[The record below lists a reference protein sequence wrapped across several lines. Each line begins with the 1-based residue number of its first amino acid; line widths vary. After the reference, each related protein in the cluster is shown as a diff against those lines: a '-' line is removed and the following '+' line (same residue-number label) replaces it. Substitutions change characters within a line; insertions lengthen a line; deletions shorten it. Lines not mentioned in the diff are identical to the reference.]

1 MAVPRFRSYEGP
13 AVLSYGFRPFFLLG
27 SVYAGL
33 SILFWIPAYSG
44 HVETFSVFA
53 PFDWHVHEM
62 LFGYLTAIV
71 TGFLLTA
78 IPNWTGRLPVLG
90 LPLLALVALWV
101 AGRVAVFFSDI
112 LGWQVAAAVDCS
124 FLAAVAVAA
133 AREIISGRN
142 WRNLKVLVPLAVL
155 LAANICFHVE
165 VHVSGISDVSRRLGM
180 TAAILLIMIIGG
192 RIIPSF
198 TRNWLVRE
206 NPGRLPAPFGN
217 FDICAIA
224 VSAAALLTWCGFPE
238 GSGTAIAFA
247 AAAVLQGARL
257 ARWAGDRTFADP
269 LVLILHFAYAFIPIG
284 MMLIALSILLPSA
297 VPAAAGIHALGGG
310 AIGAMTLA
318 VMVRATLG
326 HTGRELRAGR
336 YAMFIFTA
344 ILVAALVRIAA
355 AFVPDLL
362 LIQIAGGA
370 WSAAFLGF
378 ALAYGAALTRPK
390 VS

>member
-1 MAVPRFRSYEGP
+1 M
-13 AVLSYGFRPFFLLG
+13 
-27 SVYAGL
+27 YAGL

-53 PFDWHVHEM
+53 PVDWHVHEM

-90 LPLLALVALWV
+90 LPLLTLVVLWV
-101 AGRVAVFFSDI
+101 AGRIAVFFSDF

-155 LAANICFHVE
+155 LAANVCFHVE
-165 VHVSGISDVSRRLGM
+165 AYAFGISDVSRRLGM

-192 RIIPSF
+192 RIVPSF
-198 TRNWLVRE
+198 TRNWLARE
-206 NPGRLPAPFGN
+206 NPGRLPSPFGN
-217 FDICAIA
+217 FDTCAVA
-224 VSAAALLTWCGFPE
+224 VSAGALLAWCGFPE
-238 GSGTAIAFA
+238 ASGTAIALA
-247 AAAVLQGARL
+247 TATVLQGTRL

-284 MMLIALSILLPSA
+284 MMLIALSILFPSA

-310 AIGAMTLA
+310 AIGTMTLA

-326 HTGRELRAGR
+326 HTGRALRAGR
-336 YAMFIFTA
+336 CAMLIFTA
-344 ILVAALVRIAA
+344 VLTAALVRIAA

-390 VS
+390 AH